1 MMKATLTGK
10 YETGKDDGKA
20 TTTLSINAKFGDASL
35 RATVSDALVL
45 GTAARAPPTLSFSLQ
60 KPNSFSID
68 YSPTK
73 AGTDQKDDLP
83 QAKFK
88 FMNSIK
94 LMEKT
99 LRMTYSHALQERRTE
114 VDGSVEFNEDNKMAV
129 HHVVG
134 TEECKLKYTYQHGE
148 RQKTMVEPTY
158 YVAANTWDLVVSR
171 KLDRGEALKASYQAA
186 AKKLQLEWS
195 RDSNVNGTFKISAA
209 LNMADH
215 IYPRFVAESTWSY
228 QI

>member
-1 MMKATLTGK
+1 M
-10 YETGKDDGKA
+10 
-20 TTTLSINAKFGDASL
+20 
-35 RATVSDALVL
+35 
-45 GTAARAPPTLSFSLQ
+45 LSFTWASDLFRVVQ
-60 KPNSFSID
+60 
-68 YSPTK
+68 

-88 FMNSIK
+88 FINSIK

-99 LRMTYSHALQERRTE
+99 VRMTYSHAVQERRTE

-148 RQKTMVEPTY
+148 RQKTIVEPTY

-171 KLDRGEALKASYQAA
+171 KLDRGDALKASYQAS
-186 AKKLQLEWS
+186 AKKLELEWR
-195 RDSNVNGTFKISAA
+195 RDSNVNGTFKVRWSACSPPSSSSSSGGLIS
-209 LNMADH
+209 NQS
-215 IYPRFVAESTWSY
+215 YSTT
-228 QI
+228 IC